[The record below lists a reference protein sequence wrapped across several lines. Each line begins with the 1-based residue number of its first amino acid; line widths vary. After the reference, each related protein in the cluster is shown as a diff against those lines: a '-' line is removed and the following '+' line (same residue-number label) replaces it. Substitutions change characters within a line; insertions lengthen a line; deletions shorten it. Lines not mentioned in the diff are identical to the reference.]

1 MHGDLTNDA
10 PRWLDP
16 DERLTWL
23 VLVGLLQT
31 LPGALDAQLQR
42 DSGLS
47 FFEYMVLAMLSEQED
62 RTLRMSRLAAV
73 TNGSMS
79 RLSHVA
85 AKLERR
91 GLLRREPC
99 PGDGRAINAVLTEA
113 GWETVVAAAP
123 HHVNRVRELVLDPL
137 TRTQQVQLRTV
148 GSRILD
154 AVSPAGERL
163 PVGGR

>member
-1 MHGDLTNDA
+1 MHEDLSSDA
-10 PRWLDP
+10 PRWLDA

-23 VLVGLLQT
+23 VLVSLLQT

-91 GLLRREPC
+91 GLPRGGGFSRPLR
-99 PGDGRAINAVLTEA
+99 
-113 GWETVVAAAP
+113 
-123 HHVNRVRELVLDPL
+123 
-137 TRTQQVQLRTV
+137 
-148 GSRILD
+148 
-154 AVSPAGERL
+154 
-163 PVGGR
+163 PVPRRGGRGGEDALSQPD

>member
-1 MHGDLTNDA
+1 MHEDLSSDA
-10 PRWLDP
+10 PRWLDA

-23 VLVGLLQT
+23 VLVSLLQT

-99 PGDGRAINAVLTEA
+99 PGDGRAINAVLTDA

-123 HHVNRVRELVLDPL
+123 RHVNRVRELVLDPL
-137 TRTQQVQLRTV
+137 TRTQQVQLRAV